1 MMLWKD
7 IFKWLDLLIVIPPS
21 IATLFEMVKEAARN
35 AKIRKGFLMVWHATL
50 WSIWKARNNVIFAT
64 GNFNPRSI
72 VEDIKVL
79 S

>member
-1 MMLWKD
+1 
-7 IFKWLDLLIVIPPS
+7 
-21 IATLFEMVKEAARN
+21 MVKEAARN